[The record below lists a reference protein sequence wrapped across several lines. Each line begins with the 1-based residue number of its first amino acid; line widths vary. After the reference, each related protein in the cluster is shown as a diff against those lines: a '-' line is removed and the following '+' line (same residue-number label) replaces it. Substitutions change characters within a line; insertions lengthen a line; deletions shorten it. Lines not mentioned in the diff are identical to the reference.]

1 MTVPGIV
8 LLVRHAWA
16 GERGAVPDDRA
27 RPLDER
33 GRRQA
38 AALHDHLDACLRA
51 RGHPRLGDHPGGPV
65 LVSSPLVRCTATLA
79 PMASAL
85 GLALATDDRLA
96 ELEVPLSSRD
106 GWPDAAYLGARAL
119 AALDQAAARSP
130 ATGALVLCA
139 HGEILP
145 ALVGALAGRG
155 ELATPV
161 SVDLTAKRLPKG
173 GTWLLAGGGG
183 DAAATVPRTMVELD
197 PPA

>member
-1 MTVPGIV
+1 MSAPGIV

-38 AALHDHLDACLRA
+38 VMLHGHLDACLQA
-51 RGHPRLGDHPGGPV
+51 GGHPRLGDHRDGPV
-65 LVSSPLVRCTATLA
+65 LVSSPLLRCTATLA
-79 PMASAL
+79 PMAAAL
-85 GLALATDDRLA
+85 GVTLATDDRLA
-96 ELEVPLSSRD
+96 ELEVPLPSRD

-119 AALDQAAARSP
+119 AALEEAAARTP
-130 ATGALVLCA
+130 AGGALVLCA

-145 ALVGALAGRG
+145 AMVGALAGRG

-161 SVDLTAKRLPKG
+161 AIDLTAKRLPKG
-173 GTWLLAGGGG
+173 GTWLLAGGGDDG
-183 DAAATVPRTMVELD
+183 APTRTIVELE

>member
-1 MTVPGIV
+1 MTAPGIV

-16 GERGAVPDDRA
+16 GDRGAVPDDRA

-33 GRRQA
+33 GRGQA
-38 AALHDHLDACLRA
+38 AALHGHLDAGLQA
-51 RGHPRLGDHPGGPV
+51 HGHPPLGGHPDGPV

-85 GLALATDDRLA
+85 GLTLVTDDRLA
-96 ELEVPLSSRD
+96 ELDVPLPSRD

-119 AALDQAAARSP
+119 GALDQAAARSP
-130 ATGALVLCA
+130 AAGALVLCA

-161 SVDLTAKRLPKG
+161 AVDLTAKRLPKG

-183 DAAATVPRTMVELD
+183 SGTPTLPRTIVELD
-197 PPA
+197 PPV